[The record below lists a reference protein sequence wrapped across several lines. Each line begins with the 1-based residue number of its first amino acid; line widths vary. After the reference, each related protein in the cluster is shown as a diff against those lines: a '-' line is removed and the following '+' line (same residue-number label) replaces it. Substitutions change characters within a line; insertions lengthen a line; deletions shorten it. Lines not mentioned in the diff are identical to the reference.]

1 MKDESGKLY
10 ITFLHLHGDM
20 AAAAD
25 KVCGE
30 YTPDQDLMGI
40 YLSKKDAFEECNS
53 QCMSLYQST
62 TMGPLDMDEPGA
74 PDPKLDWKY
83 QGNGV
88 FKLHHPNFTFVICR
102 KGVQS

>member
-20 AAAAD
+20 AAAANEA
-25 KVCGE
+25 CGK

-53 QCMSLYQST
+53 HCLSL
-62 TMGPLDMDEPGA
+62 LDMDEPDA
-74 PDPKLDWKY
+74 PDPEFEWKY

-88 FKLHHPNFTFVICR
+88 FKLHHPDFTFVICSR
-102 KGVQS
+102 GVQP